1 MTNRAK
7 SPDRYYLTTPIY
19 YVNARPHLGH
29 AYSTIV
35 CDAIARR
42 KRAMGIDTWFLTG
55 TDEHGQ
61 KIERSAALA
70 GRTPAEFATAIS
82 GEFRGLWDRLGLTYD
97 DFIRTTEERHKR
109 GTQHL
114 FAELRNKGFIYKGSY
129 TGQYCVSDEAYV
141 DGPPGTVCP
150 DCGRV
155 TETVSEEN
163 YFFKLSAFERRL
175 LEFYEANPGFMGPES
190 TRREV
195 ISFVRS
201 GLKDLSVSRTSFSW
215 GIPVPGDEKHVIY
228 VWLDALANYIT
239 ALGYGSDDPADQA
252 RFEKF
257 WPADMHL
264 IGKEISRFHCVY
276 WPAFLMAAGIA
287 LPRSVRAN
295 GWLLFDQG
303 KMSKSRGNIVRADTV
318 QEVLGADALRYF
330 LLREIPF
337 GQDGSFSFD
346 ALVQRYNGDLANGY
360 GNLVSRVV
368 NMVHKYFGGV
378 LPEAGAET
386 PAEATLRDSAV
397 AAIAAFGPAFD
408 EMNFSEAL
416 KSLWTLVGDT
426 DGYLT
431 ANAPWKRPADRPE
444 AEHVA
449 LQARVLATAAE
460 AIRIVTALV
469 YPILPDSAAK
479 VWRQLGLGEIK
490 DAAKNSF
497 LNEIAWGGL
506 KAGTR
511 FEEPAPLFPRA
522 EKDALDRMQNLE
534 DENNRS
540 AVEAASKQEEA
551 GKAEAPRVG
560 SVKPPTTSTH
570 RDGSVKPPTVT
581 APVVGSVKPPTVA
594 EANAGSVKPP
604 TTEGS
609 RVGSVKPPT
618 VADTN
623 VISVKP
629 PTTGG
634 PRVGSVKPPTVSEAN
649 PGSVKPPT
657 VEGLRDGSVK
667 PPTAESPT
675 AGVEAPAAAAAPQA
689 PTSPQITIDDF
700 VKVDLRVAQI
710 LVAERVPKADKLL
723 RLEVDLGYEKRQ
735 ILAGI
740 AQFYEPEKLI
750 GRKIVIVA
758 NLAPR
763 MMRGLESNGMLLAA
777 SLPDGAP
784 VLAGFLEEVPL
795 GARLK

>member
-1 MTNRAK
+1 MTAQA
-7 SPDRYYLTTPIY
+7 SIPSRYYLTTPIY

-42 KRAMGIDTWFLTG
+42 KRALGIDTWFLTG

-61 KIERSAALA
+61 KIERSAAQA
-70 GRTPAEFATAIS
+70 GRTPAEFAAAIS
-82 GEFRGLWDRLGLTYD
+82 GEFRGLWERLGISND

-109 GTQHL
+109 GVQKL
-114 FAELRNKGFIYKGSY
+114 FSTLCERGFIYKGSY

-141 DGPPGTVCP
+141 DGPPGTPCP
-150 DCGRV
+150 DCGRI

-163 YFFKLSAFERRL
+163 YFFKLSAFERKL
-175 LEFYEANPGFMGPES
+175 LEFYDANPGFMGPES

-195 ISFVRS
+195 ISFVRG

-239 ALGYGSDDPADQA
+239 ALGYGSDDPENQA
-252 RFEKF
+252 RFQKF

-276 WPAFLMAAGIA
+276 WPAFLMAAGIPV
-287 LPRSVRAN
+287 PRSVRAN

-303 KMSKSRGNIVRADTV
+303 KMSKSRGNIVRAETV

-378 LPEAGAET
+378 LPETGAPTAAET
-386 PAEATLRDSAV
+386 ALSESA
-397 AAIAAFGPAFD
+397 ARAIAAFGPAFD
-408 EMNFSEAL
+408 ELNFSEAL
-416 KSLWTLVGDT
+416 KSLCLLVAET

-431 ANAPWKRPADRPE
+431 ANAPWKKPPERSDADH
-444 AEHVA
+444 AA

-460 AIRIVTALV
+460 AIRVITGLV

-479 VWRQLGLGEIK
+479 VWRQLGQGEIA

-497 LNEIAWGGL
+497 LTTLAWGGL
-506 KAGTR
+506 KAGTK
-511 FEEPAPLFPRA
+511 FGDPAPLFPRA
-522 EKDALDRMQNLE
+522 EKDAIERMQNIE
-534 DENNRS
+534 DQNNKTVIEAAGGQEQPTPSAPDAPPS
-540 AVEAASKQEEA
+540 AVAVSPVPAAPEPKVAPAPATPSAVPPTLTAPATPPAAASQPA
-551 GKAEAPRVG
+551 
-560 SVKPPTTSTH
+560 
-570 RDGSVKPPTVT
+570 T
-581 APVVGSVKPPTVA
+581 A
-594 EANAGSVKPP
+594 
-604 TTEGS
+604 
-609 RVGSVKPPT
+609 
-618 VADTN
+618 
-623 VISVKP
+623 
-629 PTTGG
+629 
-634 PRVGSVKPPTVSEAN
+634 
-649 PGSVKPPT
+649 
-657 VEGLRDGSVK
+657 
-667 PPTAESPT
+667 
-675 AGVEAPAAAAAPQA
+675 APAAATEKPQHI
-689 PTSPQITIDDF
+689 SIDDF

-740 AQFYEPEKLI
+740 AQYYEPEKLI

-763 MMRGLESNGMLLAA
+763 KMRGLESNGMLLAA

-784 VLAGFLEEVPL
+784 VLAGFLEDVPL

>member
-1 MTNRAK
+1 MTNLGS
-7 SPDRYYLTTPIY
+7 SPAHFYLTTPIY

-42 KRAMGIDTWFLTG
+42 KRALGIDTWFLTG

-70 GRTPAEFATAIS
+70 GRTPMEFATIIS
-82 GEFRGLWDRLGLTYD
+82 SEWRGLWDRLGLTYD
-97 DFIRTTEERHKR
+97 DFIRTTETRHERGVQR
-109 GTQHL
+109 L
-114 FAELRNKGFIYKGSY
+114 FATLRDRGFIYKGSY
-129 TGQYCVSDEAYV
+129 TGQYCVSDELYV
-141 DGPPGTVCP
+141 DGPPGTPCP
-150 DCGRV
+150 DCGRI

-163 YFFKLSAFERRL
+163 YFFKLSAFERKL
-175 LEFYEANPGFMGPES
+175 LEFYEANPSFMGPES

-195 ISFVRS
+195 VSFVRG

-252 RFEKF
+252 RFQKF

-276 WPAFLMAAGIA
+276 WPAFLMAAGIP

-303 KMSKSRGNIVRADTV
+303 KMSKSRGNIVRAETV
-318 QEVLGADALRYF
+318 HAVLGSDALRYF

-337 GQDGSFSFD
+337 GQDGSFTFD
-346 ALVQRYNGDLANGY
+346 ALVQRYNSDLANGY

-378 LPEAGAET
+378 LPEAGVET
-386 PAEATLRDSAV
+386 PAEAALRASTER
-397 AAIAAFGPAFD
+397 AIAEFVPAFD

-416 KSLWTLVGDT
+416 KALWALVAET

-431 ANAPWKRPADRPE
+431 ANAPWKKPAERTE
-444 AEHVA
+444 EEHKA

-460 AIRIVTALV
+460 AIRIITALV
-469 YPILPDSAAK
+469 YPILPESAAK
-479 VWRQLGLGEIK
+479 VWRQLGQGEIA
-490 DAAKNSF
+490 DAAKSSF
-497 LNEIAWGGL
+497 LTDIKWGGM
-506 KAGTR
+506 KAGTI
-511 FEEPAPLFPRA
+511 FTEPAPLFPRA
-522 EKDALDRMQNLE
+522 EKDATERMQNIE
-534 DENNRS
+534 DQNS
-540 AVEAASKQEEA
+540 KTVIEAA
-551 GKAEAPRVG
+551 
-560 SVKPPTTSTH
+560 
-570 RDGSVKPPTVT
+570 
-581 APVVGSVKPPTVA
+581 
-594 EANAGSVKPP
+594 
-604 TTEGS
+604 
-609 RVGSVKPPT
+609 
-618 VADTN
+618 
-623 VISVKP
+623 
-629 PTTGG
+629 GG
-634 PRVGSVKPPTVSEAN
+634 
-649 PGSVKPPT
+649 
-657 VEGLRDGSVK
+657 
-667 PPTAESPT
+667 
-675 AGVEAPAAAAAPQA
+675 AAAAETDAATPAATATASPSVTSTAPANTAKERAKEDASTQSTAVVPGQA
-689 PTSPQITIDDF
+689 VDTVNVHQVSADLTSARLSTKPVAEPATGSPAPAQTPATEHPAAEQQLAPPQGPQQITIDDF
-700 VKVDLRVAQI
+700 AKVDLRVAQI

-740 AQFYEPEKLI
+740 AQYYEPEKLI

-763 MMRGLESNGMLLAA
+763 KMRGLESNGMLLAA
-777 SLPDGAP
+777 SLPPDGAP
-784 VLAGFLEEVPL
+784 VLTGFLEDVPL

>member
-1 MTNRAK
+1 M
-7 SPDRYYLTTPIY
+7 
-19 YVNARPHLGH
+19 NARPHLGH

-42 KRAMGIDTWFLTG
+42 KRALGIDTWFLTG

-61 KIERSAALA
+61 KIERSAKLA
-70 GRTPAEFATAIS
+70 GRTPQEFAATIA

-109 GTQHL
+109 GVQHL
-114 FAELRNKGFIYKGSY
+114 FATLRDRGFIYKGSY

-141 DGPPGTVCP
+141 DGPPGTPCP
-150 DCGRV
+150 DCGRI

-163 YFFKLSAFERRL
+163 YFFKLSAFERKL

-239 ALGYGSDDPADQA
+239 ALGYGSDDAADRA

-257 WPADMHL
+257 WPADIHL

-276 WPAFLMAAGIA
+276 WPAFLMAAGVA
-287 LPRSVRAN
+287 PPRSVRAN

-303 KMSKSRGNIVRADTV
+303 KMSKSRGNIVRAETV
-318 QEVLGADALRYF
+318 EEVLGADALRYF

-337 GQDGSFSFD
+337 GQDGNFSFD

-378 LPEAGAET
+378 VPEARSET
-386 PAEATLRDSAV
+386 PAEAALRASAESV
-397 AAIAAFGPAFD
+397 IAAFGPAFD
-408 EMNFSEAL
+408 GLDFSEAL
-416 KSLWTLVGDT
+416 KSLWALVAET

-431 ANAPWKRPADRPE
+431 ANAPWKKPADRSDTDH
-444 AEHVA
+444 AAH
-449 LQARVLATAAE
+449 QARVLATAAE

-479 VWRQLGLGEIK
+479 VWRQLGQGEIE
-490 DAAKNSF
+490 DAARHAFLKN
-497 LNEIAWGGL
+497 LAWGGL
-506 KAGTR
+506 KAGTK
-511 FEEPAPLFPRA
+511 FGEPAPLFPRA
-522 EKDALDRMQNLE
+522 EKDAVERMQNLE
-534 DENNRS
+534 EENNRT
-540 AVEAASKQEEA
+540 AVEAAGQSELAASPAVPATPAPPHKSA
-551 GKAEAPRVG
+551 PPSPAAAYTPAKA
-560 SVKPPTTSTH
+560 SVSTPAAATPTTSAAAQPALKG
-570 RDGSVKPPTVT
+570 RDGEPS
-581 APVVGSVKPPTVA
+581 GSRA
-594 EANAGSVKPP
+594 E
-604 TTEGS
+604 TTE
-609 RVGSVKPPT
+609 K
-618 VADTN
+618 
-623 VISVKP
+623 
-629 PTTGG
+629 
-634 PRVGSVKPPTVSEAN
+634 
-649 PGSVKPPT
+649 
-657 VEGLRDGSVK
+657 
-667 PPTAESPT
+667 T
-675 AGVEAPAAAAAPQA
+675 AGTLAAEGASKDEPSVLSAVPAPTPPQVAPQPPSA
-689 PTSPQITIDDF
+689 PPQRPQHITIDDF
-700 VKVDLRVAQI
+700 AKVELRVAQI

-723 RLEVDLGYEKRQ
+723 RLEIDLGYEKRQ

-740 AQFYEPEKLI
+740 AQYYEPEKLV
-750 GRKIVIVA
+750 GRKIIVVA

-763 MMRGLESNGMLLAA
+763 KMRGLESNGMLLAA
-777 SLPDGAP
+777 SLEDGAP

>member
-1 MTNRAK
+1 LAPDSRPLQRGNRRPEYPPMTKPAASSN
-7 SPDRYYLTTPIY
+7 RYYLTTPIY

-42 KRAMGIDTWFLTG
+42 KRALGIETWFLTG

-61 KIERSAALA
+61 KIERSAELA
-70 GRTPAEFATAIS
+70 GRTPEEFATAIS

-97 DFIRTTEERHKR
+97 DFIRTTEARHKR
-109 GTQHL
+109 GVQRL
-114 FAELRNKGFIYKGSY
+114 FATLRDKGFIYKGSY

-141 DGPPGTVCP
+141 DGPPGTHCP
-150 DCGRV
+150 DCGRL

-163 YFFKLSAFERRL
+163 YFFKLSAFERKL

-195 ISFVRS
+195 ISFVRG

-215 GIPVPGDEKHVIY
+215 GIPVPGDEKHVVY

-239 ALGYGSDDPADQA
+239 ALGYGSDDPADVA

-287 LPRSVRAN
+287 TPRSVKAN

-303 KMSKSRGNIVRADTV
+303 KMSKSRGNIVRAETV
-318 QEVLGADALRYF
+318 QDVLGADALRYF

-378 LPEAGAET
+378 LPEVGAEAA
-386 PAEATLRDSAV
+386 AEATLRESA
-397 AAIAAFGPAFD
+397 ARAIAAFGPAFD
-408 EMNFSEAL
+408 ELNFSEAL
-416 KSLWTLVGDT
+416 KGLWTLVAET

-431 ANAPWKRPADRPE
+431 ANAPWKRPPDRSEAD
-444 AEHVA
+444 HSA
-449 LQARVLATAAE
+449 LQARVLGTAAE
-460 AIRIVTALV
+460 AIRIITALV
-469 YPILPDSAAK
+469 YPILPDAATK
-479 VWRQLGLGEIK
+479 VWRQLGQGEIA

-497 LNEIAWGGL
+497 LVDVAWGGL
-506 KAGTR
+506 MAETKFG
-511 FEEPAPLFPRA
+511 EPAPLFPRA
-522 EKDALDRMQNLE
+522 EKDAVERMQNIE
-534 DENNRS
+534 EQNNLSVVQAASVGGAGIDRS
-540 AVEAASKQEEA
+540 AAKSAPEAATSALGISPVPE
-551 GKAEAPRVG
+551 
-560 SVKPPTTSTH
+560 PP
-570 RDGSVKPPTVT
+570 
-581 APVVGSVKPPTVA
+581 APTVA
-594 EANAGSVKPP
+594 VAQEIVAPVSATASPSVTSTAVTSSAEAGAEEQTTRTTAASLGGDQPIATVKVHQVAAELASSRLTATPVAALAGAPLTSSE
-604 TTEGS
+604 TAAGNEG
-609 RVGSVKPPT
+609 
-618 VADTN
+618 
-623 VISVKP
+623 
-629 PTTGG
+629 
-634 PRVGSVKPPTVSEAN
+634 
-649 PGSVKPPT
+649 
-657 VEGLRDGSVK
+657 
-667 PPTAESPT
+667 
-675 AGVEAPAAAAAPQA
+675 PAH
-689 PTSPQITIDDF
+689 ITIDDF
-700 VKVDLRVAQI
+700 AKVELRVAQI

-723 RLEVDLGYEKRQ
+723 RLEVDLGYEQRQ

-740 AQFYEPEKLI
+740 AQYYEPEKLV
-750 GRKIVIVA
+750 GRKIIIVA

-763 MMRGLESNGMLLAA
+763 KMRGLESNGMLLAA
-777 SLPDGAP
+777 SLEGGAP
-784 VLAGFLEEVPL
+784 VLAGFLEDCPL

>member
-1 MTNRAK
+1 MIQPMTNPASSSERF
-7 SPDRYYLTTPIY
+7 YLTTPIY

-29 AYSTIV
+29 AYTTIV

-42 KRAMGIDTWFLTG
+42 KRALGIETWFLTG

-61 KIERSAALA
+61 KIERSAALT
-70 GRTPAEFATAIS
+70 GRTPGEFATAIS
-82 GEFRGLWDRLGLTYD
+82 GEFRGLWERLGISND

-109 GTQHL
+109 GTQRL
-114 FAELRNKGFIYKGSY
+114 FAELRDRGFIYKGAY
-129 TGQYCVSDEAYV
+129 TGQYCVSDELYV

-163 YFFKLSAFERRL
+163 YFFKLSAFERKL

-195 ISFVRS
+195 LSFVRG

-239 ALGYGSDDPADQA
+239 ALGYGSDAPEDQA

-257 WPADMHL
+257 WPADLHL

-287 LPRSVRAN
+287 LPRSVQAN

-303 KMSKSRGNIVRADTV
+303 KMSKSRGNIVRAETV
-318 QEVLGADALRYF
+318 QDVLGADALRYF

-337 GQDGSFSFD
+337 GQDGGFSFD
-346 ALVQRYNGDLANGY
+346 ALVQRYNADLANGY

-386 PAEATLRDSAV
+386 AAEAALRESAV
-397 AAIAAFGPAFD
+397 RTIAAFGREFD

-416 KSLWTLVGDT
+416 KSLWVLVAET

-431 ANAPWKRPADRPE
+431 ANAPWKRPTDRPE

-449 LQARVLATAAE
+449 LQARVLTTASE
-460 AIRIVTALV
+460 AIRIITALV
-469 YPILPDSAAK
+469 YPILPESAAK
-479 VWRQLGLGEIK
+479 VWLQLGQGEIA
-490 DAAKNSF
+490 DAARNAF
-497 LNEIAWGGL
+497 LTEIAWGGL
-506 KAGTR
+506 RAGTK
-511 FEEPAPLFPRA
+511 FGEPAPLFPRA
-522 EKDALDRMQNLE
+522 EKDAVERMQKIEEQNSLSVIEAAGGKAVSPSEPAANSEPSPQAAPPAKKAIPAPAEKASEKEAIVNEESEKQKSWDNVPVDSVGVQAE
-534 DENNRS
+534 DE
-540 AVEAASKQEEA
+540 ALAYE
-551 GKAEAPRVG
+551 
-560 SVKPPTTSTH
+560 
-570 RDGSVKPPTVT
+570 
-581 APVVGSVKPPTVA
+581 TVA
-594 EANAGSVKPP
+594 QAAQ
-604 TTEGS
+604 
-609 RVGSVKPPT
+609 
-618 VADTN
+618 
-623 VISVKP
+623 
-629 PTTGG
+629 
-634 PRVGSVKPPTVSEAN
+634 
-649 PGSVKPPT
+649 
-657 VEGLRDGSVK
+657 
-667 PPTAESPT
+667 
-675 AGVEAPAAAAAPQA
+675 AAAAPAA
-689 PTSPQITIDDF
+689 PVPAEPQLSESQEAQKISIDD
-700 VKVDLRVAQI
+700 VIKVDLRVAQI

-740 AQFYEPEKLI
+740 AQYYEPEKLV
-750 GRKIVIVA
+750 GRKIIIVA

-763 MMRGLESNGMLLAA
+763 KMRGLESNGMLLAA
-777 SLPDGAP
+777 SLEGGAP
-784 VLAGFLEEVPL
+784 VLAGFVEEVPL

>member
-1 MTNRAK
+1 MTNTQG
-7 SPDRYYLTTPIY
+7 PTRYYLTTPIY

-42 KRAMGIDTWFLTG
+42 KRALGIDTWFLTG

-61 KIERSAALA
+61 KIERSAQAA
-70 GRTPAEFATAIS
+70 GCTPQEFATKIS
-82 GEFRGLWDRLGLTYD
+82 AEFRGLWDLLGLTYD
-97 DFIRTTEERHKR
+97 DFIRTTSERHVR
-109 GTQHL
+109 GVQAL
-114 FAELRNKGFIYKGSY
+114 FAALKVRGFIYKGSY
-129 TGQYCVSDEAYV
+129 TGQYCVSDEAWV
-141 DGPPGTVCP
+141 DVPPGTPCP
-150 DCGRV
+150 DCGRM
-155 TETVSEEN
+155 TETVTEEN

-175 LEFYEANPGFMGPES
+175 LEFYEANPDFMGPES

-215 GIPVPGDEKHVIY
+215 GIPVPGDERHVVY

-239 ALGYGSDDPADQA
+239 ALGYGSDDPKDQA
-252 RFEKF
+252 RFAKF

-287 LPRSVRAN
+287 PPRSVKAN

-303 KMSKSRGNIVRADTV
+303 KMSKSKGNIVRAETV
-318 QEVLGADALRYF
+318 HAVLGADALRYF

-346 ALVQRYNGDLANGY
+346 ALVQRYNADLANGY

-378 LPEAGAET
+378 VPEAGAET
-386 PAEATLRDSAV
+386 AADAALRASAV
-397 AAIAAFGPAFD
+397 DAIAAFGPAFD
-408 EMNFSEAL
+408 ALNFSEAL
-416 KSLWTLVGDT
+416 KALWTLVAET

-431 ANAPWKRPADRPE
+431 ANAPWKKPADRSD
-444 AEHVA
+444 ADHAA

-460 AIRIVTALV
+460 AIRSITALV
-469 YPILPDSAAK
+469 YPILPDAAAK
-479 VWRQLGLGEIK
+479 VWLQLGQGAIA
-490 DAAKNSF
+490 DAAKNAF
-497 LNEIAWGGL
+497 LTHLAWGGL
-506 KAGTR
+506 KPGTQLG
-511 FEEPAPLFPRA
+511 EPSPLFPRA
-522 EKDALDRMQNLE
+522 EKDAVERMQNLE
-534 DENNRS
+534 DENNRT
-540 AVEAASKQEEA
+540 VIEAASS
-551 GKAEAPRVG
+551 GG
-560 SVKPPTTSTH
+560 TSS
-570 RDGSVKPPTVT
+570 DS
-581 APVVGSVKPPTVA
+581 AANATVA
-594 EANAGSVKPP
+594 
-604 TTEGS
+604 
-609 RVGSVKPPT
+609 
-618 VADTN
+618 
-623 VISVKP
+623 
-629 PTTGG
+629 
-634 PRVGSVKPPTVSEAN
+634 
-649 PGSVKPPT
+649 
-657 VEGLRDGSVK
+657 
-667 PPTAESPT
+667 
-675 AGVEAPAAAAAPQA
+675 APSAPQA
-689 PTSPQITIDDF
+689 PTSALAITPDPAPPTPTAAPAPAAPFPAAVSLAVPAPSAPLVAEQPSAAPQAAAATQAPELPQHIAIDDF

-710 LVAERVPKADKLL
+710 LAAERVPKADKLL

-740 AQFYEPEKLI
+740 AQYYEPEKLV

-763 MMRGLESNGMLLAA
+763 KMRGLESNGMLLAA

-784 VLAGFLEEVPL
+784 VLAGFLEDVPL

>member
-1 MTNRAK
+1 MTN
-7 SPDRYYLTTPIY
+7 PDTSSARFYLTTPIY

-42 KRAMGIDTWFLTG
+42 KRALGIETRFLTG

-61 KIERSAALA
+61 KIERSAELA

-82 GEFRGLWDRLGLTYD
+82 GEFRGLWDRLGLSYD
-97 DFIRTTEERHKR
+97 DFIRTTEERHIR
-109 GTQHL
+109 GVQHL
-114 FAELRNKGFIYKGSY
+114 FATLRDRGFIYKGSY

-150 DCGRV
+150 DCGRT

-163 YFFKLSAFERRL
+163 YFFKLSAFERKL

-195 ISFVRS
+195 ISFVRG

-239 ALGYGSDDPADQA
+239 ALGYGSGDPADQA
-252 RFEKF
+252 RFERF
-257 WPADMHL
+257 WPADLHL

-287 LPRSVRAN
+287 PPRSVKAN

-303 KMSKSRGNIVRADTV
+303 KMSKSKGNIVRAETV
-318 QEVLGADALRYF
+318 HTVLGSDALRYF

-337 GQDGSFSFD
+337 GQDGGFSFE

-378 LPEAGAET
+378 LPEAGAENA
-386 PAEATLRDSAV
+386 AEAALRECAV
-397 AAIAAFGPAFD
+397 RTIAAFGPEFD
-408 EMNFSEAL
+408 ELNFSEAL
-416 KSLWTLVGDT
+416 KALWVLVAET

-431 ANAPWKRPADRPE
+431 ANAPWKRPADRSE
-444 AEHVA
+444 AEHVSH
-449 LQARVLATAAE
+449 QARVLATAAE
-460 AIRIVTALV
+460 AIRIITALV

-479 VWRQLGLGEIK
+479 VWRQLGQGEIQ
-490 DAAKNSF
+490 DAAKRAF
-497 LNEIAWGGL
+497 LTELHWGGL

-511 FEEPAPLFPRA
+511 VGEPAPLFPRA
-522 EKDALDRMQNLE
+522 EKDAVERMQKIE
-534 DENNRS
+534 DQNTGS
-540 AVEAASKQEEA
+540 AVEAASDGA
-551 GKAEAPRVG
+551 VN
-560 SVKPPTTSTH
+560 SVFAAISE
-570 RDGSVKPPTVT
+570 T
-581 APVVGSVKPPTVA
+581 AT
-594 EANAGSVKPP
+594 
-604 TTEGS
+604 
-609 RVGSVKPPT
+609 
-618 VADTN
+618 
-623 VISVKP
+623 
-629 PTTGG
+629 
-634 PRVGSVKPPTVSEAN
+634 
-649 PGSVKPPT
+649 
-657 VEGLRDGSVK
+657 
-667 PPTAESPT
+667 
-675 AGVEAPAAAAAPQA
+675 PAAAAKTEKKGAIVSEKSEKQTFWDSAPVDSVGVDPADEAHAYETVAASASA
-689 PTSPQITIDDF
+689 PVAAAIQSPATPPVAAEPQSASPQVITIDDF
-700 VKVDLRVAQI
+700 AKVELRVAQI

-740 AQFYEPEKLI
+740 AQHYEPEKLI

-763 MMRGLESNGMLLAA
+763 KMRGLESNGMLLAA
-777 SLPDGAP
+777 SLEGGAP

>member
-1 MTNRAK
+1 MPTQTSSSSRF
-7 SPDRYYLTTPIY
+7 YLTTPIY

-42 KRAMGIDTWFLTG
+42 KRALGIDTWLLTG

-61 KIERSAALA
+61 KIERSAELA

-82 GEFRGLWDRLGLTYD
+82 GEFRGLWDQLGLSYD
-97 DFIRTTEERHKR
+97 DFVRTTEERHKR
-109 GTQHL
+109 GVQKL
-114 FAELRNKGFIYKGSY
+114 FATLRDKGFIYKGSY

-163 YFFKLSAFERRL
+163 YFFKLSAFERKL
-175 LEFYEANPGFMGPES
+175 LEFYEANPGFMAPES

-195 ISFVRS
+195 ISFVRG

-215 GIPVPGDEKHVIY
+215 GIPVPDDEKHVIY

-239 ALGYGSDDPADQA
+239 ALGYGSDTLADQA
-252 RFEKF
+252 RFAKF

-276 WPAFLMAAGIA
+276 WPAFLMAAGIP
-287 LPRSVRAN
+287 LPRSVKAN

-303 KMSKSRGNIVRADTV
+303 KMSKSRGNIVRAETV
-318 QEVLGADALRYF
+318 QEILGADALRYF

-337 GQDGSFSFD
+337 GHDGSFSFD

-368 NMVHKYFGGV
+368 NMVHKYFGGIV
-378 LPEAGAET
+378 PEAGAET
-386 PAEATLRDSAV
+386 PAEAALRET
-397 AAIAAFGPAFD
+397 AIRTMAAFGPAFD
-408 EMNFSEAL
+408 ELNFSEAL
-416 KSLWTLVGDT
+416 KALWVLVAET

-431 ANAPWKRPADRPE
+431 ANAPWKRPPDRPE
-444 AEHVA
+444 AEHIA

-460 AIRIVTALV
+460 AIRIITALV
-469 YPILPDSAAK
+469 YPILPESAAK
-479 VWRQLGLGEIK
+479 VWRQLGQGEIA
-490 DAAKNSF
+490 DAARHSF
-497 LNEIAWGGL
+497 LTELAWGGL
-506 KAGTR
+506 QAGTR
-511 FEEPAPLFPRA
+511 FGDPAPLFPRA
-522 EKDALDRMQNLE
+522 EKDAVDRMQNLE

-540 AVEAASKQEEA
+540 VIEAASAQENA
-551 GKAEAPRVG
+551 AKPAPEAPI
-560 SVKPPTTSTH
+560 SALAISPEPAPP
-570 RDGSVKPPTVT
+570 
-581 APVVGSVKPPTVA
+581 APTVA
-594 EANAGSVKPP
+594 PAPDAPSAVPP
-604 TTEGS
+604 TLLA
-609 RVGSVKPPT
+609 
-618 VADTN
+618 AD
-623 VISVKP
+623 
-629 PTTGG
+629 
-634 PRVGSVKPPTVSEAN
+634 
-649 PGSVKPPT
+649 
-657 VEGLRDGSVK
+657 
-667 PPTAESPT
+667 
-675 AGVEAPAAAAAPQA
+675 AAAAPAQVAASASTSA
-689 PTSPQITIDDF
+689 PAAPVAEPAAPAPPAHAAEPAVAPQEPQHITIDDF
-700 VKVDLRVAQI
+700 AKVELRVAQI

-723 RLEVDLGYEKRQ
+723 RLEIDLGYEKRQ

-740 AQFYEPEKLI
+740 AQHYEPEKLI

-763 MMRGLESNGMLLAA
+763 KMRGLESNGMLLAA
-777 SLPDGAP
+777 SLEDGAP
-784 VLAGFLEEVPL
+784 VLAGFLEDVPL